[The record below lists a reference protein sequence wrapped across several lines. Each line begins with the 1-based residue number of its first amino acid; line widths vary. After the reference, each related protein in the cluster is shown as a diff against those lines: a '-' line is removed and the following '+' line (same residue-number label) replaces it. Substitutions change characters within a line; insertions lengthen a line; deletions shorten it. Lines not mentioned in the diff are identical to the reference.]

1 MSHMFKVRQMVRLN
15 HPAVMDR
22 TSTSSIYEVVR
33 LMPADQ
39 SGEFSYRIKSG
50 SIERAVRE
58 SEIRCVDRPAFKRD
72 GAELSFQQAPGE
84 SLPSLWTR
92 ATSNPT
98 QRYE

>member
-50 SIERAVRE
+50 SIEKGVSAN
-58 SEIRCVDRPAFKRD
+58 STPCF
-72 GAELSFQQAPGE
+72 AE
-84 SLPSLWTR
+84 R
-92 ATSNPT
+92 
-98 QRYE
+98 